1 MPSPLPT
8 IRAGVPAINKA
19 VFHAIRFAAH
29 DPAVFITVPM
39 GDRVRRVLIVR
50 DVELERARKL
60 PTADKVYC
68 PADFAP
74 PEGLSG
80 DREIATAQAAAVC
93 LTRHGIRRV
102 AADRSLPLVFAEH
115 LREAGVDVVLD
126 PDLGLAERRRKD
138 AFEGDALRQAQRD
151 TESAVAMACGI
162 IRGASARSDGVL
174 LHDGR
179 PLTSERVKQL
189 VDLHLMQLGY
199 TNDGSIIAGGPIGAD
214 CHHSGTGELR
224 TGQPVLVDIFPQNK
238 TTLYHGDCTRTVVHG
253 DVPDAVIG
261 MHAAVIAAKAAA
273 EKATRAGVTGDSV
286 HQATVAEMRKHNVQ
300 IRFDKP
306 GDDPHM
312 WFIPHGTG
320 HGIGLDLKEPPL
332 LDFKGVELVTG
343 DAVTIE
349 PAVYC
354 RVIGG
359 VRVEDLYI
367 VREDGCENLDALPQ
381 GLTDW

>member
-1 MPSPLPT
+1 MSPPLPT
-8 IRAGVPAINKA
+8 IRAGVPSINKA
-19 VFHAIRFAAH
+19 VYHAIRFAAH
-29 DPAVFITVPM
+29 DPAVFITVPA

-126 PDLGLAERRRKD
+126 PQLGLADRRRKD
-138 AFEGDALRQAQRD
+138 ESEVEALRQAQRD

-162 IRGASARSDGVL
+162 IRHATANADGVL
-174 LHDGR
+174 MHDGQ
-179 PLTSERVKQL
+179 PLTSEHVKQL

-214 CHHSGTGELR
+214 CHHAGAGELR

-253 DVPDAVIG
+253 DVPDVVKR
-261 MHAAVIAAKAAA
+261 MHAAVFAAKQAA
-273 EKATRAGVTGDSV
+273 EAATRAGVTGDRV
-286 HQATVAEMRKHNVQ
+286 HQATVAEMKRHGVQ

-306 GDDPHM
+306 GDDPNL
-312 WFIPHGTG
+312 WFLPHGTG
-320 HGIGLDLKEPPL
+320 HGLGLDLKEPPL
-332 LDFKGVELVTG
+332 LDFKGVELIAG

-349 PAVYC
+349 PAVYA
-354 RVIGG
+354 RAVGG
-359 VRVEDLYI
+359 VRLEDLYI
-367 VREDGCENLDALPQ
+367 VREGGCENLNQLLQ